1 MTKRGKTSVTN
12 LRSSWDTIIHGAGS
26 YPHLSQHSRRVP
38 RQRCANLIQTQILC
52 EEHGALDY
60 SVCMKRTPLLRVALS
75 SQPAS
80 ISCYDASV
88 NCLRSF
94 AQTGGAAPALPEA
107 GLRSPNQAHSR
118 GSVLECK
125 SLCFNHIRLSSHL
138 AHLLVLC
145 FQDFSACAKL
155 LHQRQRQG

>member
-1 MTKRGKTSVTN
+1 MV
-12 LRSSWDTIIHGAGS
+12 L
-26 YPHLSQHSRRVP
+26 L
-38 RQRCANLIQTQILC
+38 ILC
-52 EEHGALDY
+52 
-60 SVCMKRTPLLRVALS
+60 VCVYEKRPCSASQLS

-80 ISCYDASV
+80 ISCSDASV
-88 NCLRSF
+88 NCVRSF
-94 AQTGGAAPALPEA
+94 AQTGGAASALPEA

-118 GSVLECK
+118 GSVVECK

-155 LHQRQRQG
+155 LHPRGSDRADRSRGSPLLFREIFLFYFIFRINLIPHGLM